1 MRRRSLP
8 AVILT
13 LLLTFGLVTPPAAAQ
28 SFEVGAD
35 AFESAFLFTQKEALR
50 AVPARDLLAGGAAG
64 LADYLRTHGYS
75 PVPVVLTGTE
85 SHDLAAVREAI
96 ITAGRRGGSAAAARD
111 VGYAAIDG
119 MLKVVGDPFTRLLVP
134 TASTGARRETRP
146 AGYSGV
152 GIVLD
157 LEVHP
162 PVVVEIIDE
171 SPAQRAGV
179 RRGDIL
185 MEIDGRSTLTM
196 PPQEVVKRL
205 RGLPGTSVAMR
216 LRRGGGELTLTLVRE
231 IIALGKTSFRRIGA
245 VGYVK
250 LDSFDEGVGEELL
263 AVVAELQRQGARGLV
278 LDLRGNPGGLIDEA
292 VAVASVFLPRGALTM
307 LVDRSGKRT
316 MITVTSG
323 GFKFTG
329 PVAVLVDRRTASA
342 AEMVT
347 GALAEAGH
355 AVIGSRSYG
364 KGTVQVLRRLPGGA
378 ILQVTVAQYLTPGG
392 AAVDGKGITPTIEAE
407 PGDAAAGSDEDS
419 VVKAALRWLE
429 TRLAV
434 LSRAAA

>member
-1 MRRRSLP
+1 VDRLSLSAFLLVSLLACGPLAAP
-8 AVILT
+8 AS
-13 LLLTFGLVTPPAAAQ
+13 AQ
-28 SFEVGAD
+28 SIEVGAD
-35 AFESAFLFTQKEALR
+35 AFEAAFLFVQKEALR
-50 AVPARDLLAGGAAG
+50 AVPSRDLLAGGTAG
-64 LADYLRTHGYS
+64 LADYLRTRGF
-75 PVPVVLTGTE
+75 PTIPVVLTGTDP
-85 SHDLAAVREAI
+85 HDLAALRDAI

-111 VGYAAIDG
+111 AGYAAIDG

-134 TASTGARRETRP
+134 VGSSGARRESRP

-162 PVVVEIIDE
+162 PVVVEIIDDT
-171 SPAQRAGV
+171 PAQRAGL

-185 MEIDGRSTLTM
+185 MEIDGRSTVSM
-196 PPQEVVKRL
+196 PPQEVVARL

-216 LRRGGGELTLTLVRE
+216 LRRGGGEFTLTLVRE
-231 IIALGKTSFRRIGA
+231 IIALGKTSFRRIGS

-250 LDSFDEGVGEELL
+250 LGSFDEGVGEELL

-292 VAVASVFLPRGALTM
+292 VAVASIFLPRGALTT
-307 LVDRSGKRT
+307 LVDRNGKRT
-316 MITVTSG
+316 MIAVTTT

-329 PVAVLVDRRTASA
+329 PVAVLVDQKTASA
-342 AEMVT
+342 AEMVA

-392 AAVDGKGITPTIEAE
+392 AIVEGRGIAPTIEAE
-407 PGDAAAGSDEDS
+407 PGDAAAGSDEDR
-419 VVKAALRWLE
+419 VLQAALRWLE
-429 TRLAV
+429 SRLAA
-434 LSRAAA
+434 LFRMAA